1 MKKLEQ
7 HIDKIVADTYID
19 KLYFVKYKGKI
30 LFQKKGVRGHKNRA
44 DAINRFIEFICAD
57 YLHKFNYK
65 PIIHNGDLDRMF
77 EDFGIDQSIK
87 NQLTINKHTGMRPDF
102 YMFKDVSD
110 LLRDL
115 FIKDLI
121 EIIEI

>member
-30 LFQKKGVRGHKNRA
+30 LFQKKGVRGHKNKA

-57 YLHKFNYK
+57 YLNRFNYK
-65 PIIHNGDLDRMF
+65 LIILN
-77 EDFGIDQSIK
+77 EDMDKMIDSFGIDHSFK
-87 NQLTINKHTGMRPDF
+87 NQLTINNHIGMRPDY
-102 YMFKDVSD
+102 YMFKDVSK
-110 LLRDL
+110 LLYEKH
-115 FIKDLI
+115 IKHLI
-121 EIIEI
+121 EIVEL